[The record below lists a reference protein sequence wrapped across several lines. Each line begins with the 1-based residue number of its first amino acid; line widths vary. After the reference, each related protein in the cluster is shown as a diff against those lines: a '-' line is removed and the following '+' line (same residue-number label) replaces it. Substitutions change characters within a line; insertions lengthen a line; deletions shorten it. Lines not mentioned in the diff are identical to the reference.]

1 MLKVNEPVSWALG
14 FLVAGLW
21 VVTNFILMVKL
32 LKIAAL
38 QKSRR
43 NLYIILI
50 LKFPVLYLLG
60 FAILISKIFPIS
72 SLLAG
77 LAVGLIIT
85 GIVRLWPKRAQ

>member
-1 MLKVNEPVSWALG
+1 MNETVCWTLG

-60 FAILISKIFPIS
+60 FAILISKVFPIS

-77 LAVGLIIT
+77 LAIGLVIT
-85 GIVRLWPKRAQ
+85 GIVRLWPKRIQ

>member
-1 MLKVNEPVSWALG
+1 MNEPVRWTLG

-21 VVTNFILMVKL
+21 VITNFILMVKL

-77 LAVGLIIT
+77 LAAGLVIT
-85 GIVRLWPKRAQ
+85 GIVRLWPKRT

>member
-1 MLKVNEPVSWALG
+1 MNEPVRFTLG
-14 FLVAGLW
+14 FLLAGAW
-21 VVTNFILMVKL
+21 VTTNFILMVKL

-60 FAILISKIFPIS
+60 FAMLISKIFPIA

-77 LAVGLIIT
+77 LAVGLVIT
-85 GIVRLWPKRAQ
+85 GAVRLWPKRA